1 MNLSKDSKSLFDEEL
16 ETASEYLLNKIYF
29 CP

>member
-16 ETASEYLLNKIYF
+16 KTANEYLLNKIYF